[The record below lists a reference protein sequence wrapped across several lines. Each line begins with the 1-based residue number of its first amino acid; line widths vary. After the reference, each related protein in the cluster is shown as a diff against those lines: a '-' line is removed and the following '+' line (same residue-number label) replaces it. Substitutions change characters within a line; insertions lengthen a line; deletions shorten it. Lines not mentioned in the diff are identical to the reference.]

1 MPGQIGPSTS
11 FGKLGVPTR
20 SVDTESRADR
30 RAVLRFQR
38 ICNVMLTAE
47 TSERRSPGFDP
58 PGSAGFG
65 ALGVATGRFIE
76 YRKVLRLASE
86 ARHELVVCIMITGG
100 LGIAEQLSEPAERQA
115 FGVLKQKPA
124 NSVLIGRSGIA
135 GPRSADSGG
144 GRGGLLTRPALGGR
158 RAIVGRVG
166 CTQTLRV

>member
-1 MPGQIGPSTS
+1 M
-11 FGKLGVPTR
+11 
-20 SVDTESRADR
+20 
-30 RAVLRFQR
+30 
-38 ICNVMLTAE
+38 MLMAE

-124 NSVLIGRSGIA
+124 NRALVG
-135 GPRSADSGG
+135 GPGVA
-144 GRGGLLTRPALGGR
+144 RPR
-158 RAIVGRVG
+158 ES
-166 CTQTLRV
+166 